1 MTIEESDFRL
11 TPMSNDS
18 NFWDLEFLHTVKS
31 RSGEIRQE
39 FKNAAYGLTLE
50 SAIKRIVHYRCI
62 NKRKNDAL
70 NMNEYLKL
78 YRQELQNLT
87 KYLNGNILSDK

>member
-1 MTIEESDFRL
+1 MLIEESDFRL
-11 TPMSNDS
+11 IPMSDDS

-31 RSGEIRQE
+31 RTGGTRQE

-62 NKRKNDAL
+62 NKCKNDAL

-78 YRQELQNLT
+78 YRQELQNLA

>member
-1 MTIEESDFRL
+1 MIIEESDFRL
-11 TPMSNDS
+11 TPISNDS
-18 NFWDLEFLHTVKS
+18 NFWDLEFLHTVNS

-50 SAIKRIVHYRCI
+50 SAIKRIIHYRCI

-87 KYLNGNILSDK
+87 KYLNGDILSNK